1 MSHINLTINNNR
13 FQGKQIQSKQRGAT
27 LITTLSFLALMTIV
41 SVSAAKI
48 SILDVLQS
56 SNELQ
61 KSILFQRAENGLK
74 TITTVTKL
82 YKPLTHKDGAD
93 FSASTG
99 IYQLPNDLLGSDTKL
114 QITDKKIRYQCTGF
128 NGKAISLG
136 PSVPRCDLYDFSAEV
151 KKSNS
156 AAMDRHNRGAGKEKP
171 NPLKNSYLSK

>member
-1 MSHINLTINNNR
+1 MSNISSNNNR
-13 FQGKQIQSKQRGAT
+13 SQGKQTQSKQRGAT

-82 YKPLTHKDGAD
+82 YKPLTEEDGAEFAED
-93 FSASTG
+93 TG
-99 IYQLPNDLLGSDTKL
+99 IYQLPDDLLADTEL
-114 QITDKKIRYQCTGF
+114 QITDKKIRYQCNGF

-136 PSVPRCDLYDFSAEV
+136 PSVPRCDLYDFSAKV

-156 AAMDRHNRGAGKEKP
+156 AARDRHNRGAGKEKP